1 MDWSFDLPTGR
12 LQLQLQEAKLPFE
25 DLLSIGARQNPK
37 RAFLFVSKVLGKHIP
52 VKPAMMRHCH
62 QLLAQQL
69 PAFDAPSLFIGM
81 AETATGLGQ
90 GVFEAYVQQ
99 QPHSQA
105 QYIHSS
111 RVRVHDTDA
120 VVFEES
126 HSHATRV
133 WLHLPKDDA
142 TKAHWQQAKNLILI
156 DDELST
162 GNTFCNLLQQ
172 CLHLAPH
179 VTQVYWVSVADF
191 MGSRRD
197 ALMAASELPL
207 QCISLLRGQW
217 QFQSNSV
224 VAPVAQASQSHIGA
238 EPYIVDAGFGRL
250 GVAAPI
256 QLNGVLREQLPPD
269 LKAHDQVL
277 VLGCGEFM
285 HAALLVAEY
294 LQEHYQVKCK
304 VQSTTRSPI
313 LQWGAIETITT
324 AGDPYD
330 EGVPYFVYNV
340 VRSDYDHILI
350 CHEYEASTAL
360 QQTAYD
366 LQADLISLTKEHHA

>member
-25 DLLSIGARQNPK
+25 ELLSIGARQNPK

-52 VKPAMMRHCH
+52 VKPEVMRHCH
-62 QLLAQQL
+62 GLLAQQL
-69 PAFDAPSLFIGM
+69 PEFDAPSLFIGM

-99 QPHSQA
+99 RSHSQG

-111 RVRVHDTDA
+111 RVHVHDTDA

-133 WLHLPKDDA
+133 WLHLPKDEA
-142 TKAHWQQAKNLILI
+142 AKAHWQQAQHLVLI

-172 CLHLAPH
+172 CLQLAPN
-179 VTQVYWVSVADF
+179 VKQVYWVSVADF
-191 MGSRRD
+191 MGARREQ
-197 ALMAASELPL
+197 LVAACALPL
-207 QCISLLRGQW
+207 QCISLLQGQW
-217 QFQSNSV
+217 QFQSNGV
-224 VAPVAQASQSHIGA
+224 IAQATQASQSHAGA
-238 EPYIVDAGFGRL
+238 EPYILDAGFGRL

-256 QLNGVLREQLPPD
+256 QLNELLRQQLPKN
-269 LKAHDQVL
+269 LKVHDKVL

-294 LQEHYQVKCK
+294 LQAHYQVKCK

-313 LQWGAIETITT
+313 LQWGAIEAVTK

-340 VRSDYDHILI
+340 VRSDYDHVLI
-350 CHEYEASTAL
+350 CHEYDANDAL
-360 QQTAYD
+360 QQTAQD
-366 LQADLISLTKEHHA
+366 LQAHLISLTKEHHA